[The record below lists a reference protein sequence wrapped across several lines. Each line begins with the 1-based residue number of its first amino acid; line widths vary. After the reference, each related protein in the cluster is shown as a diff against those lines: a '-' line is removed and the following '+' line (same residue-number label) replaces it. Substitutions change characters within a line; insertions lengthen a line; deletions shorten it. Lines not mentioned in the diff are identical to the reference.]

1 MTVST
6 TGPGAMSRRQ
16 ISREQAWED
25 LAEALCRETKLL
37 DQLRNAL
44 LQQRAGVANDDVAAI
59 ESSIQAMG
67 RTLLTLGEA
76 RQRRMMLTG
85 YLAGGQPLPLAELE
99 RTLTES
105 LPPAVQQAR
114 TDARRAA
121 TAVSREVT
129 INHHIVRRA
138 LDAGEMFI
146 QHLFSSVADPIPVY
160 VSSHRTGADM
170 AQNSMLLN
178 KRI

>member
-1 MTVST
+1 MVP
-6 TGPGAMSRRQ
+6 TGSSGATSRRQ

-25 LAEALCRETKLL
+25 LAEALRHETKLL
-37 DQLRNAL
+37 DHLRDAL

-76 RQRRMMLTG
+76 RERRMMLTG

-99 RTLTES
+99 RSLTES
-105 LPPAVQQAR
+105 LPRAVQQAR
-114 TDARRAA
+114 AGARRAA

-129 INHHIVRRA
+129 INHHVVSHA

-146 QHLFSSVADPIPVY
+146 QHLFSSVADPVPVY
-160 VSSHRTGADM
+160 VSSHRAGADTP
-170 AQNSMLLN
+170 QNSMLLN